1 MSSCRLKHFVAS
13 KRIGIKEE
21 LLRPCGRFLSKKEG
35 FLETIPST
43 FIRLIECYFD
53 TSYLFMKLLLP
64 SQALLHEQGNRAAQ
78 LDIPPHLQAEYNL
91 LHLQAGANLA
101 EVHAQYR
108 ELAKLYH
115 PDAGGHHA
123 YFLALQQAYEQVV
136 VYLQTRG

>member
-1 MSSCRLKHFVAS
+1 MEPVPAS
-13 KRIGIKEE
+13 FTKLIK
-21 LLRPCGRFLSKKEG
+21 
-35 FLETIPST
+35 
-43 FIRLIECYFD
+43 CYFE
-53 TSYLFMKLLLP
+53 TSYFFVNLLLP
-64 SQALLHEQGNRAAQ
+64 GQALLHEQDNRATQ
-78 LDIPPHLQAEYNL
+78 LDIPSHLQAEYNL
-91 LHLQAGANLA
+91 LHLQAGASLA

>member
-1 MSSCRLKHFVAS
+1 MSGRRLKHFAAS

-21 LLRPCGRFLSKKEG
+21 LLKPCGRFLSKKER

-43 FIRLIECYFD
+43 FMRLIECYFD
-53 TSYLFMKLLLP
+53 TSYLFVKLLLP
-64 SQALLHEQGNRAAQ
+64 GQALVHEQDNRTAQ
-78 LDIPPHLQAEYNL
+78 LDIPSHLQAEYNL
-91 LHLQAGANLA
+91 LHLQVGASLS

-123 YFLALQQAYEQVV
+123 YFLALQQAYELVV
-136 VYLQTRG
+136 EYLQTRG